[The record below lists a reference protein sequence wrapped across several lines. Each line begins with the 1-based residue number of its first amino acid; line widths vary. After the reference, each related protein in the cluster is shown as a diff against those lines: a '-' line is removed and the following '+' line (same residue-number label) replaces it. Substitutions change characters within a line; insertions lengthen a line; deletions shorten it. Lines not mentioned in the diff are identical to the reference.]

1 MSSRSNKTRVLVE
14 CGMLI
19 AIAAVL
25 SVFPKFESFWPN
37 GGSIT
42 LCSMLP
48 IVLIS
53 YRHGLKWGLLSGL
66 VFSIIQILSGLRGL
80 AGMDFLST
88 VGVIFLDYV
97 VAYTVLGFG
106 GIFRNRF
113 QSTAAG
119 LATGTLFALALRYL
133 THIFS
138 GYILFSS
145 YAEWFLGQENF
156 AFGNWVLAN
165 TSGSLLYLLY
175 SVIYNGSYMVPE
187 MIITTIGAVILSPLA
202 KMQLPENTKSAAR

>member
-1 MSSRSNKTRVLVE
+1 MSNRQSKTRVLVE

-53 YRHGLKWGLLSGL
+53 YRRGLRWGLLSGL
-66 VFSIIQILSGLRGL
+66 VFSLIQILSGLRGL

-88 VGVIFLDYV
+88 VGVILLDYI
-97 VAYTVLGFG
+97 VAFTVLGLG
-106 GIFRNRF
+106 GIFRGRF
-113 QSTAAG
+113 RSTTAELVA
-119 LATGTLFALALRYL
+119 GTLFALTLRYA
-133 THIFS
+133 THILS

-145 YAEWFLGQENF
+145 YAEWFLGQEGF
-156 AFGNWVLAN
+156 AFGNWVLAHS
-165 TSGSLLYLLY
+165 SGSLLYLLY
-175 SVIYNGSYMVPE
+175 SVIYNGSFMIPE

-202 KMQLPENTKSAAR
+202 RMGLPAEDKSGR